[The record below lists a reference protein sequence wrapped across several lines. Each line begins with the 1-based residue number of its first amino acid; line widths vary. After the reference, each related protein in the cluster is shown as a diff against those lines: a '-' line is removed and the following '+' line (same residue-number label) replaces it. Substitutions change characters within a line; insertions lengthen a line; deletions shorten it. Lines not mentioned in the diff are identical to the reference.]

1 MLNTVYHIPD
11 TFLDVCIALTSGI
24 AALFIPLFYT
34 VVIRLDEKYE
44 SRLIIR
50 FFWAEKVVKRFLIS
64 TLVLLVLTVIYS
76 LKLQPWILTENVFI
90 CNSAVFLTGLC
101 LVLTVVL
108 GILSLIKLNQYQDP
122 EKLFHLINYSK
133 SFAKKERRIVRF
145 DLLFHSLKD
154 LNYNKDFTKTICD
167 ELENEILGYKD
178 KAENL
183 PIEYFDALEQL
194 SAVVF
199 DSNFNNDYRQN
210 RFIVFRLWGD
220 VFFYRFPLDELTYT
234 LLWYHLS
241 QAVEYDRDKLLLK
254 HWERAHSLVKMRG
267 FISSDIEFYDLPQE
281 EQKSILKDHD
291 KFIRF
296 HVVFT
301 SLLLHSNKIDVL
313 KNCLEYT
320 SSWPPDYHLLPKGS
334 HKIIELFQYF
344 NDPFDS
350 NNLWFSWKYSFP
362 GSSGFEQDGRIKKS
376 INQYLILL
384 LFRSKAHISDK
395 EIFNYRDLNKN
406 QCNEYER
413 ALDALCNEIQNLP
426 DLNLFNRIIQ
436 PEIDDSQ
443 KVKLLGKIKDL
454 KNKIISHR
462 AQRKSQENMNPSKIE
477 SFCLIIQE
485 KLNPFMTELLKL
497 KVASNDSLNDSYSG
511 FKSTVDKD
519 FFLAESEVT
528 YFDYEKTF
536 ASAFE
541 QNLKHRLGYALEQK
555 VAQRYTIK
563 AESIKST
570 VESLNKTVLILNF
583 GVNAIKSLSRP
594 NIINLDLVTG
604 VTPRTYLISPENLSS
619 FGLLFNEFELNEN
632 YEIKKSFTDNNIEIG
647 IGKLIQGNLKD
658 LFTTLVYDDM
668 DLENTIGI
676 DISTSIS
683 FVIPESLKCIC
694 LIEHQP
700 YRESKSPDSI
710 TIDQI
715 KQVLGKKSI

>member
-1 MLNTVYHIPD
+1 MVNTVYHIPD
-11 TFLDVCIALTSGI
+11 TFLDICIALTSSI

-50 FFWAEKVVKRFLIS
+50 FFWAEKVVRSFLIS

-76 LKLQPWILTENVFI
+76 LKLGPLVLTENVFV
-90 CNSAVFLTGLC
+90 CNSAAFFTGLC

-133 SFAKKERRIVRF
+133 SFAKKEIRIVRF

-194 SAVVF
+194 TAAVF
-199 DSNFNNDYRQN
+199 DSNFNNDYSQN

-220 VFFYRFPLDELTYT
+220 VFFFRFPLDEFTYT

-254 HWERAHSLVKMRG
+254 HWEHAHSLVKMRG
-267 FISSDIEFYDLPQE
+267 FISSDIEFYDLPPE

-296 HVVFT
+296 HVVF
-301 SLLLHSNKIDVL
+301 SALLLHSNKIEVL

-320 SSWPPDYHLLPKGS
+320 SSWPPVYHLLPKGS
-334 HKIIELFQYF
+334 QKIIELFQYF

-384 LFRSKAHISDK
+384 LFRSKEHLTGK

-406 QCNEYER
+406 QCNDFER
-413 ALDALCNEIQNLP
+413 ALNILLNEMNEIKDVTLLYNMI
-426 DLNLFNRIIQ
+426 D
-436 PEIDDSQ
+436 PEINFIQ
-443 KVKLLGKIKDL
+443 KENLLEKIKEL
-454 KNKIISHR
+454 SKNIIDFR
-462 AQRKSQENMNPSKIE
+462 AIRKFKENMDTSKIE
-477 SFCLIIQE
+477 GFCLIIQE

-497 KVASNDSLNDSYSG
+497 KVASNDSLIDSYSG

-519 FFLAESEVT
+519 FFLAESEAH
-528 YFDYEKTF
+528 YFDYEKNF

-570 VESLNKTVLILNF
+570 IESLNKTVLILNF
-583 GVNAIKSLSRP
+583 GVKAIKSSSSP

-604 VTPRTYLISPENLSS
+604 ITPRTYLISSENLSS

-632 YEIKKSFTDNNIEIG
+632 YEIKKSFTDNKIKIG
-647 IGKLIQGNLKD
+647 IGKLSQGNLKD
-658 LFTTLVYDDM
+658 IFTTLVYDDM

-676 DISTSIS
+676 DIRTSIS
-683 FVIPESLKCIC
+683 FVIPESLKCVC
-694 LIEHQP
+694 LLEHQP
-700 YRESKSPDSI
+700 YRESKDPDII
-710 TIDQI
+710 TIREI
-715 KQVLGKKSI
+715 EGILGEK